1 MPLYTVSSL
10 NNVSI
15 PLLLDWWQQRKRV
28 ASARS
33 NLHRTLPKGDDA
45 YLQAYYRLMEV
56 YSVVKSGGVKA
67 QMEAV
72 QAFGKRESHLLHQR
86 LNQIDSTKTLAL
98 NEKQQAKEKIQQEL
112 SELNSANDWRL
123 QALTNITPDEES
135 LVNRYLPDIEQT
147 LMQAKYAQV

>member
-1 MPLYTVSSL
+1 MPLHTVSSL

-33 NLHRTLPKGDDA
+33 NLHRTLPKRDEA

-67 QMEAV
+67 QIEAV
-72 QAFGKRESHLLHQR
+72 QAFGKRESSLLHER
-86 LNQIDSTKTLAL
+86 LSEIDEAKTLIQR
-98 NEKQQAKEKIQQEL
+98 EKQQAREKIQQEL

-123 QALTNITPDEES
+123 QALTNITPSEED
-135 LVNRYLPDIEQT
+135 LVKQYLSDIEQT

>member
-1 MPLYTVSSL
+1 MPLHTVSSL
-10 NNVSI
+10 KNVSI

-33 NLHRTLPKGDDA
+33 NLHRTLPKGDEA

-72 QAFGKRESHLLHQR
+72 HAFGKRESSLLHER
-86 LNQIDSTKTLAL
+86 LAKIDSTPTLVSS
-98 NEKQQAKEKIQQEL
+98 EKHQAKEKIQQEL
-112 SELNSANDWRL
+112 KELNSANDWRL
-123 QALTNITPDEES
+123 QALNNITAEEES
-135 LVNRYLPDIEQT
+135 LVNQYLSDIEQT
-147 LMQAKYAQV
+147 LMQAKYAPV